1 MITDALRRGYL
12 AGRSLDLH
20 ERESDVR
27 KGSGQR
33 LMFRSEAIAE
43 TFHET
48 GNRIDCE
55 GSLGKPRWL
64 G

>member
-1 MITDALRRGYL
+1 MTLFENAEIIASYR
-12 AGRSLDLH
+12 
-20 ERESDVR
+20 
-27 KGSGQR
+27 
-33 LMFRSEAIAE
+33 RSEAIAE